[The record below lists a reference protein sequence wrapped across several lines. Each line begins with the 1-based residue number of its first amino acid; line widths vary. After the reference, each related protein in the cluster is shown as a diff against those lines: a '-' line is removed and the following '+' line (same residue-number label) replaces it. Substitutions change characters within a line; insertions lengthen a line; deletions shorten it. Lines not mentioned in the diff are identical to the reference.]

1 MHEQHQ
7 TADGAPHGAHTG
19 HDAHAT
25 PDAPPKHDT
34 HAGQDAHPSGRSGD
48 HHQHML
54 DDLRRRFWVCLIL
67 TIPILLL
74 SPMIQ
79 EWTGL
84 TVLAFPGSEYVLLA
98 LSAFVY
104 LWGGWP
110 FLSGAVPEVARLKP
124 AMMTLVAVAISAAF
138 FYSMAVVFGVEGD
151 IFFWELAT
159 LVDIMLL
166 GHWLEMRSVLG
177 TSRALEELA
186 RLMPDEAHL
195 LQQDGAV
202 VDVPLSQLVVGDRV
216 LVKPGGK
223 IPIDGQVVA
232 GDSSINESML
242 TGEST
247 PVAKTIGSE
256 VIGGSINGEGSLEVV
271 VAKTGADTYL
281 SQVIALVSAAQEA
294 KSHSQDL
301 ADRAA
306 FWLTL
311 VALSVGVVTLVV
323 WLLLGS
329 GFEFALGRS
338 ITVMVIA
345 CPHAL
350 GLAIPLVVAVST
362 GLAAGQGFLIRD
374 RTAFEGARAVDAVV
388 FDKTGTLTE
397 GRFGVAGIWTTS
409 DLTEQEVLH
418 LAATLEQRSEHPV
431 AQGIVREAE
440 SRGRKAAEVESF
452 SAIPGKGVE
461 ARVDGRWVRVVS
473 PGYLREQGLAVP
485 DLPLGDRPVTV
496 VYVVV
501 EERVVGAVGL
511 ADVTRHESKEAIEG
525 LRKLGI
531 RTIMLTGD
539 NEQVAA
545 WVAGELGLDEYHAGV
560 LPERKAATVRDI
572 QERGLTVAMVGDGVN
587 DAPALVQADVGIA
600 IGAGTDVAIESADIV
615 LVKNDPRSV
624 LDLLSLTQ
632 ATWRKMVQ
640 NLIWGTGYNVVAIP
654 LAAGVLAWAGVILS
668 PAIGAALMSASTI
681 IVAVNARLLRS
692 RRVQ

>member
-1 MHEQHQ
+1 MHEHHE
-7 TADGAPHGAHTG
+7 TADGAPHGAHAG

-25 PDAPPKHDT
+25 PDAPPKHD
-34 HAGQDAHPSGRSGD
+34 PGRSGD

-84 TVLAFPGSEYVLLA
+84 TGLAFPGSEYVLLA

-223 IPIDGQVVA
+223 IPIDGKVVA

-281 SQVIALVSAAQEA
+281 SQVIALVRAAQET

-431 AQGIVREAE
+431 AQGIAREAE
-440 SRGRKAAEVESF
+440 SRGHKPAEVESF

-473 PGYLREQGLAVP
+473 PGYLRERGLAVP

-496 VYVVV
+496 VYVVI

-511 ADVTRHESKEAIEG
+511 ADVTRNESKEAIEG

-545 WVAGELGLDEYHAGV
+545 WVAGELGLDEYYAGV
-560 LPERKAATVRDI
+560 LPQRKAAAVRDI